1 MLISILALIVVLGV
15 LVFIHE
21 GGHFLAARAV
31 GAPVAVFSIGFGKR
45 LFGREKN
52 GTDYRVS
59 LIPLGG
65 YVRIVGLGP
74 DESDIVGSESEEVEL
89 LPRWKR
95 TVILF
100 AGPIANILGAV
111 FFLAVSF
118 MVGVQVPVWQDEP
131 PEIAWVD
138 PASPAATA
146 GLAAGDVVLAIDG
159 KPIQTWRQLQM
170 ATLSAANRKLD
181 VRYRHGDQVSEVEL
195 VPESQTSYQL
205 GYAGVAPPIP
215 ARVPGVLPGSP
226 AEAAGI
232 KSGDVIV
239 AIDGEPVRHFFD
251 VMRMISAR
259 PDTPTKVTVERDGR
273 QLIIDATPRDEAG
286 QGKLGIP
293 VPQDTELRRLGPL
306 AAFSAAVDESHRMT
320 RETFAVIGRM
330 ITGRTSLR
338 QVSGP
343 IDIARF
349 SGEAARS
356 GIIPL
361 VWLLGVISLQ
371 LAIFN
376 LLPIPV
382 LDGGHLAVI
391 AVETTIRRDFSIRV
405 KERILNVGF
414 WLIVALFLVVF
425 YNDLAKLLG
434 PLFSRVLPG

>member
-45 LFGREKN
+45 LFGRERN

-59 LIPLGG
+59 LVPLGG
-65 YVRIVGLGP
+65 YVRIPGLGP
-74 DESDIVGSESEEVEL
+74 DESDLVGAESASVTL

-95 TVILF
+95 AVILL

-111 FFLAVSF
+111 LFLAAAF
-118 MVGVQVPVWQDEP
+118 MIGVQVPIWQDEP
-131 PEIAWVD
+131 PQIAWVD
-138 PASPAATA
+138 PSSPAAAA
-146 GLAAGDVVLAIDG
+146 GLVAGDVVLAIDG
-159 KPIQTWRQLQM
+159 QPIETWRELQM
-170 ATLSAANRKLD
+170 ATLAAANRKLE
-181 VRYRHGDQVSEVEL
+181 VSYRRDGVTGTAAL
-195 VPESQTSYQL
+195 VPVSQTSYEL

-215 ARVPGVLPGSP
+215 ARVPGVLPGS
-226 AEAAGI
+226 AAAQAGI
-232 KSGDVIV
+232 RPGDTIV
-239 AIDGEPVRHFFD
+239 AIDDQPVRHFFD

-259 PDTPTKVTVERDGR
+259 AGQLTRVTVERDGQR
-273 QLIIDATPRDEAG
+273 LTIAATPRDEGG

-293 VPQDTELRRLGPL
+293 VPQDTELHRMGPL
-306 AAFSAAVDESHRMT
+306 VALGAAVQESHRMT
-320 RETFAVIGRM
+320 LETFSVIGRM

-356 GIIPL
+356 GLVPL
-361 VWLLGVISLQ
+361 IWLLGVISLQ

-391 AVETTIRRDFSIRV
+391 GFETAIRRDLSIRV

-414 WLIVALFLVVF
+414 WLIVALFAVVF
-425 YNDLAKLLG
+425 YNDLTKLLG
-434 PLFSRVLPG
+434 PLFSRLLPG